1 MSSGRATPSTP
12 APTTSTP
19 ARATGAPVHVS
30 LLEGDGGVYGVG
42 MPIVAYVNRKVT
54 DAAAFEKATTVTV
67 DGKPA
72 GGAWYWERSS
82 RQGQVLEAHYRPEKY
97 WPANARIRV
106 DMPVKGL
113 SAGEG
118 LVYENS
124 LTLDIATGASHV
136 SLVDCARERMTVT
149 SNGETVRSFPTSCGK
164 AKTPTYTG
172 TKVVMQKGEEKPGS
186 TQLRPDGAVRM
197 VSTNPAD
204 PYDLIVPWSVR
215 LTASGEYAHAASW
228 NGGNI
233 GIRSTS
239 NGCTNLNVND
249 AKWFYQFSQIGDV
262 VTYSNTGGTRM
273 PSWDGYGDWNIPW
286 GAWTSGGLL

>member
-1 MSSGRATPSTP
+1 M
-12 APTTSTP
+12 
-19 ARATGAPVHVS
+19 HVS

-42 MPIVAYVNRKVT
+42 MPIVVYVDRKVT
-54 DAAAFEKATTVTV
+54 DAAAFEKATMVTV
-67 DGKPA
+67 NGTPA

-113 SAGEG
+113 SAGKG
-118 LVYENS
+118 LAYENS

-136 SLVDCARERMTVT
+136 SVVDCARERMTVT
-149 SNGETVRSFPTSCGK
+149 SDGKTVRSFPTSCGK

-172 TKVVMQKGEEKPGS
+172 AKVVMQKGEEKPGS

-249 AKWFYQFSQIGDV
+249 AKWFYQFSRIGDV
-262 VTYSNTGGTRM
+262 VTYANTGGTRM

-286 GAWTSGGLL
+286 SAWTSGGLL